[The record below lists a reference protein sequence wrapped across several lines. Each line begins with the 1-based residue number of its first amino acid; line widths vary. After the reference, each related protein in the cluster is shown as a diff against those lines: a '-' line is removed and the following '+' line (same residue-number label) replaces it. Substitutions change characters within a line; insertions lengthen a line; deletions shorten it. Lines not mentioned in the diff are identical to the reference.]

1 MTVVL
6 RNSSLPL
13 IFFFFNYY
21 SLSPQYL
28 IQFNIESHKMYG
40 QIVIGPPG
48 SGKSTY
54 CHGMHQFM
62 SAIGRKL
69 CIINLDP
76 ANDRLPYPCELDIRD
91 FISLEEIM
99 EELNLGP
106 NGGLMYAL
114 ESLDTDENVEEFVKK
129 VDALVQDGNYLLF
142 DCPGQVELFTHHNSL
157 FKIFKKLS
165 KNLRLCVVSLV
176 DSIYLTS
183 PSQYIS
189 ILLLSLRSM
198 LQLDL
203 PHVNVIS
210 KIDMLKSYGELPF
223 RLDYYTEAQDLHYLT
238 PLLEKESNS
247 VLGQNYVRLT
257 ELIGE
262 LVEDFHLVAFEV
274 LSVENKK
281 SMINLLSVIDKAN
294 GYSFGNEIG
303 GDMIWSEATRQNG
316 SGNNGIQDVDIHERW
331 VEYKDE
337 YDAEEQKNEEEFRKA
352 MADQEGDEDKPMNEE
367 EEWEAALKDWEKK
380 HGGEGAMLR

>member
-1 MTVVL
+1 M
-6 RNSSLPL
+6 
-13 IFFFFNYY
+13 F
-21 SLSPQYL
+21 
-28 IQFNIESHKMYG
+28 G

-54 CHGMHQFM
+54 CYGMYQFM
-62 SAIGRKL
+62 SAIGRKS
-69 CIINLDP
+69 CIVNLDP
-76 ANDRLPYPCELDIRD
+76 ANDRLPYPDCALDIRD
-91 FISLEEIM
+91 FITLEDIM

-114 ESLDTDENVEEFVKK
+114 ESLDHEGIDMFLSKI
-129 VDALVQDGNYLLF
+129 DQLIQDKNYILF

-157 FKIFKKLS
+157 FKIFKRLTQTKRM
-165 KNLRLCVVSLV
+165 RLCVVSLV

-210 KIDMLKSYGELPF
+210 KIDMLRNYGELPF
-223 RLDYYTEAQDLHYLT
+223 RLDYYTEAQDLGYLT
-238 PLLEKESNS
+238 PHLEQESNT
-247 VLGQNYVRLT
+247 VLGKNYVRLT
-257 ELIGE
+257 ELIAE
-262 LVEDFHLVAFEV
+262 LVEEFHLVSFEV

-294 GYSFGNEIG
+294 GYSFGSEIG
-303 GDMIWSEATRQNG
+303 GDSVWSEATRQGG
-316 SGNNGIQDVDIHERW
+316 SGVYQDVDIHERW
-331 VEYKDE
+331 IEYKDE
-337 YDAEEQKNEEEFRKA
+337 YDKEEHKQEEELRKQH
-352 MADQEGDEDKPMNEE
+352 QENDVEMTEED
-367 EEWEAALKDWEKK
+367 EWEAALQDWESKR
-380 HGGEGAMLR
+380 GGQGALSR

>member
-1 MTVVL
+1 
-6 RNSSLPL
+6 
-13 IFFFFNYY
+13 
-21 SLSPQYL
+21 
-28 IQFNIESHKMYG
+28 MYG

-48 SGKSTY
+48 AGKSTY

-91 FISLEEIM
+91 FISLEDIM

-114 ESLDTDENVEEFVKK
+114 ESLDTDENVEEFIRRIEI
-129 VDALVQDGNYLLF
+129 LVNDGNYLLF

-165 KNLRLCVVSLV
+165 KKLRLCVVSLV

-210 KIDMLKSYGELPF
+210 KIDMLRSYGELPF

-238 PLLEKESNS
+238 PLLEQESNS

-337 YDAEEQKNEEEFRKA
+337 YDAEEKKKEDEFRKA
-352 MADQEGDEDKPMNEE
+352 IVEEDNELEKPMNEE

-380 HGGEGAMLR
+380 HGGEGAMMR

>member
-1 MTVVL
+1 M
-6 RNSSLPL
+6 
-13 IFFFFNYY
+13 F
-21 SLSPQYL
+21 
-28 IQFNIESHKMYG
+28 G

-54 CHGMHQFM
+54 CHGMYQFM
-62 SAIGRKL
+62 SAIGRKS

-91 FISLEEIM
+91 YISLEEIM
-99 EELNLGP
+99 EELDLGP

-114 ESLDTDENVEEFVKK
+114 ESLDKQGIDLFIGKIEQLINES
-129 VDALVQDGNYLLF
+129 NYLLF

-157 FKIFKKLS
+157 YRIFKKLTQL
-165 KNLRLCVVSLV
+165 KRLRLCVVSLI
-176 DSIYLTS
+176 DCIYLTS

-210 KIDMLKSYGELPF
+210 KIDMLKNYGDLPF
-223 RLDYYTEAQDLHYLT
+223 RLDYYTEAQDLQYLT
-238 PLLEKESNS
+238 PYLEKESNS

-262 LVEDFHLVAFEV
+262 LVEDFHLVSFEV

-281 SMINLLSVIDKAN
+281 SMISLLSVIDKAN
-294 GYSFGNEIG
+294 GYSFGSEIG
-303 GDMIWSEATRQNG
+303 GDTIWSEATRQNG
-316 SGNNGIQDVDIHERW
+316 SGNGGYQDVDIHERW
-331 VEYKDE
+331 IDHKEE
-337 YDAEEQKNEEEFRKA
+337 YDAEERRQEQAFKESLPQEEVDNKPLT
-352 MADQEGDEDKPMNEE
+352 ED
-367 EEWEAALKDWEKK
+367 EEWEAALKDWEEK